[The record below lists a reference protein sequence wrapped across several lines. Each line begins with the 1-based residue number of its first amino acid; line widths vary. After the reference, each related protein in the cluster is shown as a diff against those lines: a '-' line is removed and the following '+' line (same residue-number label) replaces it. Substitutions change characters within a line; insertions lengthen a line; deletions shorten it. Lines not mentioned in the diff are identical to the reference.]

1 MAVVRSRPRM
11 PRADSPDSHDPFR
24 AFLQRVMRPIEFASR
39 DAYAHLPT
47 VKNLDHFVSEQVIGA
62 LGERLYP
69 RALEVE
75 LLSLR
80 NLFVDF
86 HTRLTPIEQQDRLTQ
101 ALLLLRRLQGGTPA
115 IHQSTHA
122 SEEKHPVSASV
133 SSGPARHLW
142 ELSIQFSKGVGPK
155 RTLLLERLGIRT
167 IEEALWALPWRYDD
181 RSVVTP
187 VAKLV
192 PGVTYCVCGVIT
204 QAEATRA
211 RSRRLSIL
219 DVAVQDATGT
229 VHAVF
234 FNQPYLEEVLKEGVR
249 VMMAG
254 RVVAGR
260 RGWMDLRLEATQFEV
275 LGGGEDELLHV
286 GRIVPIYHETKGWT
300 SRQMRILM
308 QGLLAEHGA
317 DMEEVLPLSVRARHR
332 LPPIAEA
339 IQQVHFPL
347 PKTDL
352 ATLEHGITAAHRRL
366 AFEELFLLQ
375 GAMVLR
381 QREVKEELKPFRFNP
396 HVAQLK
402 QLAQILPFKLTPAQ
416 ERVWREIQADM
427 VTARPMNRLMQGDVG
442 SGKTVV
448 ALHALVMACG
458 SGCQTALMVP
468 TEILAEQHYLNLK
481 PLLEALGLKAV
492 LLTSGGK
499 AKDRNAILK
508 QLESGEAQ
516 VAIGTHALV
525 QKKVTFAKLGLV
537 VVDEQHKFGVLQRKT
552 LLDKGYRPDVL
563 VMTATPIPR
572 TLAMTVYG
580 DLDVSVIDMLPPGR
594 KAVRT
599 MLYSEGQRH
608 KTWQLVG
615 DELKAGR
622 QAYIVYPLVEESEK
636 VDLKAALQGA
646 EHLQREVFPQARVGL
661 LHGRL
666 PTAEKERTMAAFKA
680 GAVQILVATTVIEV
694 GVDVPNATI
703 MVIEHAERF
712 GLAQLHQLR
721 GRVGR
726 GAHQSW
732 CILMASYPARE
743 SRPRVS
749 RDGRPEQNVSN
760 AQQRLA
766 ALVNSNDG
774 FVIAEEDL
782 RIRGPGEFLG
792 LRQWGVPEFR
802 AANLVRD
809 AQLLELARHEAAALL
824 EQDPGLTLP
833 QHQAFKAAMFRRWK
847 GKLALGDVS

>member
-1 MAVVRSRPRM
+1 M
-11 PRADSPDSHDPFR
+11 PRPESPDSHDPFQ
-24 AFLQRVMRPIEFASR
+24 AFLHRVTRPIQFACR

-47 VKNLDHFVSEQVIGA
+47 VRNLDRFVSEQVINT
-62 LGERLYP
+62 LGERVYP
-69 RALEVE
+69 RAMEMD

-86 HTRLTPIEQQDRLTQ
+86 HTRLTRIEQQDRLTKAL
-101 ALLLLRRLQGGTPA
+101 ALLSRLQGDARAVSQPA
-115 IHQSTHA
+115 GPSKENQV
-122 SEEKHPVSASV
+122 HPPPVR
-133 SSGPARHLW
+133 SSPARPLW
-142 ELSIQFSKGVGPK
+142 ELSIQYAKGVGPK
-155 RTLLLERLGIRT
+155 RTLLLERLGAHT
-167 IEEALWALPWRYDD
+167 VEQALWTLPWRYED
-181 RSVVTP
+181 RSVITP
-187 VAKLV
+187 VAELV
-192 PGVTYCVCGVIT
+192 PGATRSVCGVIT
-204 QAEATRA
+204 RTEATRA
-211 RSRRLSIL
+211 RVRRLSIL

-234 FNQPYLEEVLKEGVR
+234 FNQPYLEDVLKEGLR
-249 VMMAG
+249 VMMTGRVAAG
-254 RVVAGR
+254 RG
-260 RGWMDLRLEATQFEV
+260 GWPEVRLEATQFEV

-286 GRIVPIYHETKGWT
+286 GRIVAIYHETKGWT

-308 QGLLAEHGA
+308 QGLLAEYGA

-332 LPPIAEA
+332 LPPIGEA

-352 ATLEHGITAAHRRL
+352 TALDQGVTSAHRRL
-366 AFEELFLLQ
+366 VFEELLLLQ
-375 GAMVLR
+375 AAIVLR
-381 QREVKEELKPFRFNP
+381 QREMKEEPKAFRFNP
-396 HVAQLK
+396 HVSQLK
-402 QLAQILPFKLTPAQ
+402 QLAKVLPFTLTSAQ
-416 ERVWREIQADM
+416 ERVFHEIQADM
-427 VTARPMNRLMQGDVG
+427 VSSRPMNRLVQGDVG

-468 TEILAEQHYLNLK
+468 TEILAEQHYLNLA
-481 PLLEALGLKAV
+481 PLLEAVGLKAV

-499 AKDRNAILK
+499 AKDRNETLK
-508 QLESGEAQ
+508 QLESGAAQ
-516 VAIGTHALV
+516 VAIGTHALI
-525 QKKVTFAKLGLV
+525 QKKVRFARLGLV
-537 VVDEQHKFGVLQRKT
+537 IVDEQHKFGVLQRKT
-552 LLDKGYRPDVL
+552 LLEKGYRPDVL

-594 KAVRT
+594 KPVRT
-599 MLYSEGQRH
+599 LLYTDGQRH

-622 QAYIVYPLVEESEK
+622 QVYIVYPLVEESEK
-636 VDLKAALQGA
+636 VDLKAAIQGA
-646 EHLQREVFPQARVGL
+646 EHLQREIFPQARVGL

-680 GAVQILVATTVIEV
+680 GTIQVLVATTVIEV
-694 GVDVPNATI
+694 GVDVPNATV

-726 GAHQSW
+726 GAQQSL
-732 CILMASYPARE
+732 CILMATYLARE
-743 SRPRVS
+743 ARARVS
-749 RDGRPEQNVSN
+749 RDGRPEENASG
-760 AQQRLA
+760 AQQRLT

-809 AQLLELARHEAAALL
+809 AQLLEQARQEAVALL

-833 QHQAFKAAMFRRWK
+833 QHQAFKAAMFRRWR

>member
-1 MAVVRSRPRM
+1 MSRP
-11 PRADSPDSHDPFR
+11 DFSESHDPFQ
-24 AFLQRVMRPIEFASR
+24 AFLQRVSRPIEFACR
-39 DAYAHLPT
+39 DAYAHLAT
-47 VKNLDHFVSEQVIGA
+47 VRNLDHFVSEQVIGA
-62 LGERLYP
+62 LGERVYP
-69 RALEVE
+69 RALETE

-86 HTRLTPIEQQDRLTQ
+86 HTRLTTAEQQDRLTR
-101 ALLLLRRLQGGTPA
+101 ALVLLRRLQGEQRGINPPDG
-115 IHQSTHA
+115 SA
-122 SEEKHPVSASV
+122 SEGQPAAHPAR
-133 SSGPARHLW
+133 SGPARPLW
-142 ELSIQFSKGVGPK
+142 ELPVQFAKGVGPK
-155 RTLLLERLGIRT
+155 RTLLLERLGIHT
-167 IEEALWALPWRYDD
+167 IEQTLWSLPWRYED

-187 VAKLV
+187 VVKLV
-192 PGVTYCVCGVIT
+192 PGATHTICGVIV

-211 RSRRLSIL
+211 RFRRLSIL
-219 DVAVQDATGT
+219 DVAVQDSTGT

-260 RGWMDLRLEATQFEV
+260 RGWMDVRLEATQFEV
-275 LGGGEDELLHV
+275 LSGGDDELLHV

-300 SRQMRILM
+300 SRHMRMLIH
-308 QGLLAEHGA
+308 GLLTEYGAE
-317 DMEEVLPLSVRARHR
+317 MEEVLPLSVRARHR
-332 LPPIAEA
+332 LLPITDA
-339 IQQVHFPL
+339 IHQVHYP
-347 PKTDL
+347 PPDTDL
-352 ATLEHGITAAHRRL
+352 SALDHGITAAHRRL

-375 GAMVLR
+375 AAMALR
-381 QREVKEELKPFRFNP
+381 QRETKEERKPFRFNP
-396 HVAQLK
+396 HVTQLK
-402 QLAQILPFKLTPAQ
+402 QLAQVLPFRLTPAQ
-416 ERVWREIQADM
+416 ERVFREIQADM
-427 VTARPMNRLMQGDVG
+427 VSSRPMNRLMQGDVG

-481 PLLEALGLKAV
+481 PLLEAVGLKTV

-499 AKDRNAILK
+499 AKERNATLK
-508 QLESGEAQ
+508 QLESGTAQ
-516 VAIGTHALV
+516 VAIGTHALI
-525 QKKVTFAKLGLV
+525 QKKVQFAKLGLV
-537 VVDEQHKFGVLQRKT
+537 IVDEQHKFGVLQRKT

-594 KAVRT
+594 KPVRT
-599 MLYSEGQRH
+599 WLYSEGQRH
-608 KTWQLVG
+608 KAWQLVG

-622 QAYIVYPLVEESEK
+622 QAYVVYPLVEESEK
-636 VDLKAALQGA
+636 VDLKAAIQGA
-646 EHLQREVFPQARVGL
+646 EHLQQDIFPRARVGL

-666 PTAEKERTMAAFKA
+666 KTAEKERTMAAFKA
-680 GAVQILVATTVIEV
+680 GTIQILVATTVIEV
-694 GVDVPNATI
+694 GVDVSNATV

-726 GAHQSW
+726 GAHQSL
-732 CILMASYPARE
+732 CLLMASYLARE
-743 SRPRVS
+743 SKARVS
-749 RDGRPEQNVSN
+749 PDGRPEQNVSN
-760 AQQRLA
+760 AQQRLN
-766 ALVNSNDG
+766 ALVKSNDG

-792 LRQWGVPEFR
+792 LRQWGMPEFR
-802 AANLVRD
+802 AANLLRD
-809 AQLLELARHEAAALL
+809 ADLLEQARREAFILL

-833 QHQAFKAAMFRRWK
+833 QHQAFKATMLRRWQA
-847 GKLALGDVS
+847 KLALGDVS